1 MRFNRLADW
10 LDWQQRL
17 NPRSIDLGLQRVAEV
32 LQKLQL
38 SADFPC
44 PVITLAGTNG
54 KGSSAALL
62 ESILSESGV
71 KVGCYTSPHIL
82 AYNERIRLQQQPV
95 SEQLLCQAFD
105 AIDQARGS
113 RPLTY
118 FEFGTLAALLI
129 FVQQEVD
136 VAVLEVGLGG
146 RLDAVNVVDAD
157 VAVITSIDIDHV
169 DWLGADRESI
179 AREKAGVMRA
189 ARPAIIAFDDP
200 PASLLQHADALGV
213 KLIRKGID
221 YQFGSLTS
229 GGWQL
234 QSASIKLQQ
243 LPVPALQGEFQLQ
256 NAAAAILAIEALREK
271 AGQSLDG
278 VTPQTIAQGLQRV
291 QLAGRFQ
298 QLVQQPAVWVD
309 VAHNR
314 QSAQV
319 LAQLLQSTASR
330 SAKTI
335 AVVAMLA
342 DKAIDEV
349 LQMLQPVVDSW
360 CTAGLD
366 VARGLPAKNM
376 AQAVRELHAGVRL
389 SACETVAE
397 ACALALEQAA
407 ANDCIIVFG
416 SFYTVAEATAFFTTE
431 HDESAQGSD
440 D

>member
-1 MRFNRLADW
+1 MRFSTLADW
-10 LDWQQRL
+10 LDWQQSL
-17 NPRSIDLGLQRVAEV
+17 NPKTIDLGLQRVAEV
-32 LQKLQL
+32 LQQLQL

-54 KGSSAALL
+54 KGSTAALL
-62 ESILSESGV
+62 ESILSESGL

-82 AYNERIRLQQQPV
+82 AYNERVRLQQQPV
-95 SEQLLCQAFD
+95 SEQMLCEAFD
-105 AIDQARGS
+105 AIEQARGAL
-113 RPLTY
+113 PLTY

-129 FVQQEVD
+129 FAQQQVD

-179 AREKAGVMRA
+179 AREKAGIMRA
-189 ARPAIIAFDDP
+189 ARPAVIAFDDP
-200 PASLLQHADALGV
+200 PASLLQQADTLGV
-213 KLIRKGID
+213 KLIRKGCD
-221 YQFGSLTS
+221 YQFSALPDT
-229 GGWQL
+229 GWQL
-234 QSASIKLQQ
+234 QSAGLELQS
-243 LPVPALQGEFQLQ
+243 LPAPALQGEFQLQ
-256 NAAAAILAIEALREK
+256 NAAAAILAIEALRAK
-271 AGQSLDG
+271 AGHILDV
-278 VTPQTIAQGLQRV
+278 VTPQTIARGLQRV
-291 QLAGRFQ
+291 KLPGRFQ

-309 VAHNR
+309 VAHNQ

-319 LAQLLQSTASR
+319 LAQLLQQTAPA
-330 SAKTI
+330 SANTI

-342 DKAIDEV
+342 DKAVHEV
-349 LQMLQPVVDSW
+349 LQVMQPVVDSW
-360 CTAGLD
+360 CSGGLD

-397 ACALALEQAA
+397 ACAQALEQATE
-407 ANDCIIVFG
+407 NDRIIVFG

-431 HDESAQGSD
+431 HDELAQGTD
-440 D
+440 W

>member
-1 MRFNRLADW
+1 MRFNSLADW
-10 LDWQQRL
+10 LDWQESL
-17 NPRSIDLGLQRVAEV
+17 NPRTIDLGLQRVAEV

-38 SADFPC
+38 SADYPC
-44 PVITLAGTNG
+44 PVITIAGTNG
-54 KGSSAALL
+54 KGSSVALV
-62 ESILSESGV
+62 ESILSESGL

-82 AYNERIRLQQQPV
+82 AYNERIRLLQQPV
-95 SEQLLCQAFD
+95 SDEMLCQAFD

-113 RPLTY
+113 LPLTF

-129 FVQQEVD
+129 FAQQQVD

-146 RLDAVNVVDAD
+146 RLDAVNVIDTD

-169 DWLGADRESI
+169 DWLGTDRESI
-179 AREKAGVMRA
+179 AREKAGIMRA

-200 PASLLQHADALGV
+200 PVSLLQHADALGA

-221 YQFGSLTS
+221 YQYDRSADA
-229 GGWQL
+229 GWQL
-234 QSASIKLQQ
+234 RSTDIELSH

-271 AGQSLDG
+271 AGQALDC

-298 QLVQQPAVWVD
+298 QLLLQPAVWVD
-309 VAHNR
+309 VAHNQ

-319 LAQLLQSTASR
+319 LAQLLQQTASP

-342 DKAIDEV
+342 DKAVHEV
-349 LQMLQPVVDSW
+349 LRMMQPAVDSW

-366 VARGLPAKNM
+366 VPRGLPAKNM

-397 ACALALEQAA
+397 ACAQAAQQAA
-407 ANDCIIVFG
+407 ANDRIIVFG

-431 HDESAQGSD
+431 YAASAQDADS
-440 D
+440 

>member
-1 MRFNRLADW
+1 MRFNSLDDW
-10 LDWQQRL
+10 LDWQQNL
-17 NPRSIDLGLQRVAEV
+17 NPKSIDLGLQRVAEV
-32 LQKLQL
+32 LQQLQL

-44 PVITLAGTNG
+44 PVITVAGTNG
-54 KGSSAALL
+54 KGSTVALL

-95 SEQLLCQAFD
+95 SDEMLCQAFA
-105 AIDQARGS
+105 AIDLARGS
-113 RPLTY
+113 LPLTY

-129 FVQQEVD
+129 FAQQDVEV
-136 VAVLEVGLGG
+136 VVLEVGLGG

-179 AREKAGVMRA
+179 AREKAGIMRA
-189 ARPAIIAFDDP
+189 KRPAIIAFDDP
-200 PASLLQHADALGV
+200 PASLLQHADALGA

-221 YQFGSLTS
+221 YQFASLAD

-234 QSASIKLQQ
+234 QSDRIKLQQ
-243 LPVPALQGEFQLQ
+243 LPKPALQGEFQLQ
-256 NAAAAILAIEALREK
+256 NAAAAILAIESLREK
-271 AGQSLDG
+271 AGQTLSA
-278 VTPQTIAQGLQRV
+278 VTPQSIAQGLQRV
-291 QLAGRFQ
+291 TLAGRFQ

-309 VAHNR
+309 VAHNQ
-314 QSAQV
+314 QSAQM
-319 LAQLLQSTASR
+319 LAQLLQQTAPR
-330 SAKTI
+330 SSNTI

-342 DKAIDEV
+342 DKAVHEV

-360 CTAGLD
+360 CSAGLD

-376 AQAVRELHAGVRL
+376 AQAVRELHSGVRL

-397 ACALALEQAA
+397 ACAQALQQAT
-407 ANDCIIVFG
+407 ANDRIIVFG
-416 SFYTVAEATAFFTTE
+416 SFYTVAEATAFFTTAL
-431 HDESAQGSD
+431 DESAQSSD
-440 D
+440 G

>member
-1 MRFNRLADW
+1 MRFNSLADW
-10 LDWQQRL
+10 LDWQQSL

-32 LQKLQL
+32 LQQLQL

-54 KGSSAALL
+54 KGSTVALV
-62 ESILSESGV
+62 ESILSESGL

-82 AYNERIRLQQQPV
+82 TYNERIRLQQQPV
-95 SEQLLCQAFD
+95 SDALLCQAFE
-105 AIDQARGS
+105 AIDQARGAL
-113 RPLTY
+113 PLTF

-129 FVQQEVD
+129 FVQQQVD

-146 RLDAVNVVDAD
+146 RLDAVNVIDAD

-169 DWLGADRESI
+169 EWLGADRESI
-179 AREKAGVMRA
+179 AREKAGIMRA
-189 ARPAIIAFDDP
+189 VRPAIIAFDDP
-200 PASLLQHADALGV
+200 PASLLQHADTLGAT
-213 KLIRKGID
+213 LIRKGID
-221 YQFGSLTS
+221 YQFDRSADA
-229 GGWQL
+229 GWQL
-234 QSASIKLQQ
+234 QSTSIMLQQ

-256 NAAAAILAIEALREK
+256 NAAAAILAIEALRDK
-271 AGQSLDG
+271 AGQILEG

-298 QLVQQPAVWVD
+298 QLVQQPPVWVD

-314 QSAQV
+314 QSAEV
-319 LAQLLQSTASR
+319 LAQLLQQTAPA
-330 SAKTI
+330 SANTI

-342 DKAIDEV
+342 DKAVDEV
-349 LQMLQPVVDSW
+349 LQMMQPVVDCW
-360 CTAGLD
+360 CSAGLD
-366 VARGLPAKNM
+366 VARGLAAKNM

-397 ACALALEQAA
+397 ACAQALDQAA
-407 ANDCIIVFG
+407 ANDRIIVFG

-431 HDESAQGSD
+431 HDASA
-440 D
+440 